1 MIIALQNKN
10 ARLVELKPAEK
21 KLLIRKWQSELDY
34 LEKEVAFYKQLIR
47 TGIQNSGIQNR
58 SSLGVLLRNFS
69 KYEKIV
75 LPEMRLDFSKCI
87 KQVEMQEETSLSFQ
101 EKLETHQ
108 QKLGKMKKKVFSLS
122 PSFQRITIW

>member
-69 KYEKIV
+69 KYEKVV

-101 EKLETHQ
+101 KKLETYQ